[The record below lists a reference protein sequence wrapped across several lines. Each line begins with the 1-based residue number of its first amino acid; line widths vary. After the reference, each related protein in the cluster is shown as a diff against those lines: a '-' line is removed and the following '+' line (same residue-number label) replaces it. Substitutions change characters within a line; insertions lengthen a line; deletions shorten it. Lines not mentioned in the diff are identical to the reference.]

1 MIWNNTIGISPNISR
16 LFKIFGKLS
25 YRQVNTLSSTDI
37 NQVVLF
43 GRVSSLHF
51 GESKNGKNVYVSI
64 GLVTKNSLKTT
75 NGYLS
80 TVAFHTVYV
89 FEQSF
94 VDKIKHLTKGDR
106 LCVIGRLNSYSKP
119 DGEWRSS
126 VTADI
131 VSPLVGMPTMS
142 GDDSVMEDEKAN
154 EDEEILTDEMED
166 KLDAEK

>member
-1 MIWNNTIGISPNISR
+1 MTHEKQPHMIWNNTIGISPNISR

-64 GLVTKNSLKTT
+64 GLVTKNS
-75 NGYLS
+75 
-80 TVAFHTVYV
+80 
-89 FEQSF
+89 
-94 VDKIKHLTKGDR
+94 DR

>member
-80 TVAFHTVYV
+80 TVAFHTNAV
-89 FEQSF
+89 FALS
-94 VDKIKHLTKGDR
+94 
-106 LCVIGRLNSYSKP
+106 
-119 DGEWRSS
+119 
-126 VTADI
+126 
-131 VSPLVGMPTMS
+131 
-142 GDDSVMEDEKAN
+142 
-154 EDEEILTDEMED
+154 ILTFTSEPYLPCSPIM
-166 KLDAEK
+166 LTRSGRRSPCYI